1 METTDEDG
9 RTRDRRSETP
19 PRDPAAESDARETA
33 RKLAG
38 WTRFVAGVPCF
49 GLFISS
55 LALVIFTT
63 IKVLITTYEGVTG
76 HFALGELAI
85 EYVEFTDLYL
95 LAVVL
100 YIMALGLFSLFIT
113 DEIELPSWLV
123 FRDFDDLKERLVS
136 VIIVMLGVHFL
147 GIVLKGASG
156 IDLLWLGVAIGVVI
170 VSLTIFSRLVF
181 KGHRSERPTIPSRK
195 SRSRQE

>member
-1 METTDEDG
+1 MKNTEEAGGDTNPNRNSQNDASVRAYTDG
-9 RTRDRRSETP
+9 T
-19 PRDPAAESDARETA
+19 DARETA

-49 GLFISS
+49 GLFVSS
-55 LALVIFTT
+55 LALVVFTT
-63 IKVLITTYEGVTG
+63 IKVFITTYEGIVG
-76 HFALGELAI
+76 HLALGELAI

-156 IDLLWLGVAIGVVI
+156 VDLLWLGLAIGIVI

-181 KGHRSERPTIPSRK
+181 KGHRN
-195 SRSRQE
+195 